1 MKREIKFRGKR
12 KDNCEWVEGDLKTN
26 LVPKGSMSK
35 CPAICTTE
43 GTIGTF
49 FVCNDTVG
57 QFTGLHDKNGKDI
70 YEGDIVLQQG
80 YHGNK
85 QPMVV
90 KFECGAFI
98 VGFHKGSSTKPTPM
112 LLNSKCEVIGN
123 IYDNPELIEQSL

>member
-1 MKREIKFRGKR
+1 MHREIKFRGKR
-12 KDNCEWVEGDLKTN
+12 LKDDIWVYGLLTN
-26 LVPKGSMSK
+26 DMKGHYRINFDPKSFSCVVK
-35 CPAICTTE
+35 E
-43 GTIGTF
+43 NTI
-49 FVCNDTVG
+49 G

-98 VGFHKGSSTKPTPM
+98 VGYHQGSSTKPTPM

-123 IYDNPELIEQSL
+123 IFDNPELFEDKS